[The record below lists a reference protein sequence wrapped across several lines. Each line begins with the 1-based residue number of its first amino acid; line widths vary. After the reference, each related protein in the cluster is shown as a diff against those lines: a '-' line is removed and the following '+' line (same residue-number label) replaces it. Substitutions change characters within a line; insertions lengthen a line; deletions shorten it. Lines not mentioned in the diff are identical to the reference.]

1 MHKYFGEIL
10 IEKGK
15 LTKEQVQKALTLQK
29 DNPERKMGEILV
41 TLNYIKYDDII
52 DTIKKQYKS
61 SGNTPL
67 GIDKWLEQNEI
78 DKIINSAK
86 DNE

>member
-41 TLNYIKYDDII
+41 TLNYIEYDDII
-52 DTIKKQYKS
+52 DTIKKQYKIS
-61 SGNTPL
+61 DSTPP
-67 GIDKWLEQNEI
+67 GIDKWLEQDEI